1 MTLSIDVNRPV
12 VECIHLESL
21 PGVVDRLL
29 QQCHDLGAP
38 LMTNIRRVEDSV
50 VMDYQ
55 GPLRAVAELRTYSAL
70 SMVLGNY
77 QKEREADY
85 AGAVARLRRSTKDGV
100 LSAFPEAGEP
110 FNFRIDPLRDRW
122 IVRDRVMEEL
132 AWRNDPA
139 DWQLNLTRG
148 GGLLLAQVGAL
159 HRSSRLPAMRRIPAS
174 TSPLIA
180 AVLVH
185 LLNARSGDVAY
196 DPFCGAGT
204 LLVELY
210 AQDPTLRLVGSD
222 LSGGALAEATA
233 NLALFPTATLLRADA
248 SRLPLSTD
256 SVDRVIS
263 NIPFGKRVGSHGGN
277 TRLYPAFLTELTRVL
292 RVDGRAVLLTE
303 DKNLFRQSVQT
314 TPELRITR
322 DVQLASGGL
331 HPSAYVLERTRAA
344 RRSRGRGRDGTSR
357 SARTRSDAAG

>member
-1 MTLSIDVNRPV
+1 MTLSIDVDRPV
-12 VECIHLESL
+12 VESIHLESL

-50 VMDYQ
+50 VMEYR
-55 GPLRAVAELRTYSAL
+55 GPLRAVAELRTYSVL
-70 SMVLGNY
+70 SVVLGNY
-77 QKEREADY
+77 QEEREVDY
-85 AGAVARLRRSTKDGV
+85 AGAVARLRRSTEDGV
-100 LSAFPEAGEP
+100 LSALPGAGEP

-122 IVRDRVMEEL
+122 AVRDRVVEGL

-159 HRSSRLPAMRRIPAS
+159 YRSRRFPAMRRIPAS

-180 AVLVH
+180 AVLVQ
-185 LLNARSGDVAY
+185 LLKARSGDLVY

-210 AQDPTLRLVGSD
+210 ALDPTLRLVGSD
-222 LSGGALAEATA
+222 LSAAALTEATA
-233 NLALFPTATLLRADA
+233 NRPLSPTAALLRADS
-248 SRLPLSTD
+248 SRFPLATD

-263 NIPFGKRVGSHGGN
+263 NIPFGKRVGSHVGN
-277 TRLYPAFLTELTRVL
+277 TRLYPAFLGELTRVL
-292 RVDGRAVLLTE
+292 RADGRAVLLTE

-314 TPELRITR
+314 TPELRIVR

-344 RRSRGRGRDGTSR
+344 RRSRGRGYGDQL
-357 SARTRSDAAG
+357 A